1 MRNRTDV
8 RAVPFAGRFN
18 RVSPRV
24 IAPNQGMDKTG
35 GVGVPAVRFVA
46 RNGNALRPQP
56 CPFAAAE
63 SSLGN
68 MITILFASGFS
79 DAAAFLQNILS
90 AAGLPV
96 SITGGCAPGAPAGP
110 AAVTFGPAPGTNFFP
125 DPVTYLSSNSECVFS
140 TSEGAHSQGMAFVFP
155 NTYVG
160 GSIFEPAFDTQ
171 VQARYWSMCNNDGV
185 IPYPVIGC
193 EADYETKLDQS
204 QFYTYDV
211 SPDPAPP
218 SWLPADA
225 TWLPWGPVTVPITV
239 IFRSILTEFSTIP
252 ADFYPK
258 GALCD
263 QALFIAQ
270 GWRGCFT
277 AAGLSVATGS

>member
-1 MRNRTDV
+1 MSDPDAERHSQKGDAQTV
-8 RAVPFAGRFN
+8 Y
-18 RVSPRV
+18 RV
-24 IAPNQGMDKTG
+24 IAPDQGMDKTG

-46 RNGNALRPQP
+46 RNGSVLRPQP

-68 MITILFASGFS
+68 MITILLASGYS

-90 AAGLPV
+90 AAGLPI
-96 SITGGCAPGAPAGP
+96 SITGGCAPGGPAGP

-125 DPVTYLSSNSECVFS
+125 DPVTTYLQTPNVCFQPQKVLILR
-140 TSEGAHSQGMAFVFP
+140 GKAFVFP

-160 GSIFEPAFDTQ
+160 ESIFEPAFDAQ

-204 QFYTYDV
+204 QFYTYVV

-225 TWLPWGPVTVPITV
+225 TWLPWGPVNAPITV

-252 ADFYPK
+252 ADFYPQ

-270 GWRGCFT
+270 GWRGCFA